1 MHMFPEIKERRCPH
15 INVAVK
21 AEMGVLQRTKSL
33 SAKEIRKRQEEPL
46 VERQIRSSNSSYMG
60 SFNCSHHI
68 THLKFNFSFEINL
81 STHLFWSN

>member
-33 SAKEIRKRQEEPL
+33 SAKEIRKRQEE
-46 VERQIRSSNSSYMG
+46 RTTG
-60 SFNCSHHI
+60 GAAD
-68 THLKFNFSFEINL
+68 
-81 STHLFWSN
+81 

>member
-33 SAKEIRKRQEEPL
+33 SAKEIRKRRGTNHWWSGRLEVL
-46 VERQIRSSNSSYMG
+46 IRRTWDLLIV
-60 SFNCSHHI
+60 HI
-68 THLKFNFSFEINL
+68 T
-81 STHLFWSN
+81 